1 MGPVGSCDEGSESR
15 DTSRDDGGHATPTT
29 SMTAHSGKKK
39 TNLAAVVVASLVEER
54 VLLLLYFN
62 LLQHRQLRWQGAKAA
77 RASTLAISATRA
89 TPNGLLVGR
98 YTVISPNV
106 YVAHIL
112 IHLHLFTDGTILKH
126 FPQEKNV
133 PFCVS
138 TGISLSLFNSVDHN
152 RRPWKLT
159 QPKEKKAIHDM
170 QNHRC
175 HICFNVLRFKPLL
188 LSSSSHLPARRIP
201 MLSRTLKISVWCVI
215 IICSLL
221 IVMRML

>member
-15 DTSRDDGGHATPTT
+15 DTSRDDGGHVTPTT
-29 SMTAHSGKKK
+29 SMTAHSGKKQ

-62 LLQHRQLRWQGAKAA
+62 LLQHRQLRWQWAKAA

-89 TPNGLLVGR
+89 SPNGLLVGR

-126 FPQEKNV
+126 FPQEENV
-133 PFCVS
+133 PFCFNWY
-138 TGISLSLFNSVDHN
+138 ISFSL
-152 RRPWKLT
+152 
-159 QPKEKKAIHDM
+159 Q
-170 QNHRC
+170 
-175 HICFNVLRFKPLL
+175 
-188 LSSSSHLPARRIP
+188 
-201 MLSRTLKISVWCVI
+201 
-215 IICSLL
+215 
-221 IVMRML
+221 